1 MNAGRI
7 QKKDISIHVNQKPAQ
22 DLKAC
27 LEFSSGYFLQGG
39 YNKSFDCS
47 HITGNGI
54 EYMCKSKAFTMTFL
68 AANKNYR

>member
-27 LEFSSGYFLQGG
+27 LEFSSGYFL
-39 YNKSFDCS
+39 
-47 HITGNGI
+47 
-54 EYMCKSKAFTMTFL
+54 L
-68 AANKNYR
+68 

>member
-1 MNAGRI
+1 MRFPLQMNAGRI

-39 YNKSFDCS
+39 YNLTIACLL
-47 HITGNGI
+47 TPLLRYVLN
-54 EYMCKSKAFTMTFL
+54 
-68 AANKNYR
+68 